1 MRILL
6 LCTQFRFIGGIAEF
20 VDNLA
25 SEMLLPGHQ
34 VEVACTYYGVSG
46 TEREPLSRIPVHTI
60 RIPATKRASI
70 RHPERL
76 LRWGHGRELGAL
88 IGRVRPDVVHSHVNQ
103 WNKLPAITEGARLAG
118 VPLVQTL
125 ADCYGGDWSDPA
137 PLKALKGA
145 AVLCALSESVRDGLA
160 RFYPPIATAQVIR
173 GGVDCARAAQSVAS
187 SRARPYIL
195 TASRL
200 QLSSKALDVVVE
212 AFAAICPSQPE
223 LDLVIAG
230 EGPDRARLTALASEL
245 RIGERVELTGA
256 IPRATLWELYKGAQF
271 FVMASRRPEGLGLVF
286 LESMACGRPVI
297 GTRSGGVPEV
307 VHHGEDGLL
316 VERNEAPEFADAMRW
331 MLTHPD
337 ECNQMGQRGLA
348 TVRAEY
354 DWPRVAARY
363 LAVYENAIGSW
374 KRA

>member
-25 SEMLLPGHQ
+25 SEMLLAGHH
-34 VEVACTYYGVSG
+34 VEVACTHYGVAG
-46 TEREPLSRIPVHTI
+46 TEREPLSRLPVHSL
-60 RIPATKRASI
+60 RIPATKRPSL

-76 LRWGHGRELGAL
+76 LRLRRGHELAEL
-88 IGRVRPDVVHSHVNQ
+88 LRRVRPDVVNSHVNQ
-103 WNKLPAITEGARLAG
+103 WNKLAAIADEARLAG

-125 ADCYGGDWSDPA
+125 QDCYGGDWSYPA
-137 PLKALKGA
+137 ALKALAGA
-145 AVLCALSESVRDGLA
+145 TAVCVLTESVRSGLA
-160 RFYPPIATAQVIR
+160 KFYPPIATAQVIR
-173 GGVDCARAAQSVAS
+173 GGVDCARAAQSAAFA
-187 SRARPYIL
+187 RARPYIL

-200 QLSSKALDVVVE
+200 DLSSKALDVVIE
-212 AFAAICPSQPE
+212 AFAAICSSHPE

-230 EGPDRARLTALASEL
+230 EGADRARLTALASEL
-245 RIGERVELTGA
+245 GIDKRVELTGA
-256 IPRATLWELYKGAQF
+256 VPRATLWELYKGAQF

-297 GTRSGGVPEV
+297 ATRSGGVPEV
-307 VHHGEDGLL
+307 VHDGEEGLL
-316 VERNEAPEFADAMRW
+316 VERNEASEFAAAMRW
-331 MLTHPD
+331 MVTHPD

-354 DWPRVAARY
+354 DWPRVARRY
-363 LAVYENAIGSW
+363 LAVYENAICSR